1 MPMVNK
7 FHQAFC
13 ILSPTHN
20 FGWFSLFWLVQACSL
35 VAAQNQSID
44 EKSLPLNELLGRVE
58 HTKGDDRL
66 RYQLE
71 LLKRFDASIADRKR
85 VSDELISQ
93 YADQDNPSVLA
104 AAYAARGKVQG
115 EEGDI
120 ISALETLKRA
130 ESHARKI
137 VKEEPRRLFRIL
149 CNQAAFSNALG
160 LRNEATAHLL
170 SAIELAK
177 EHDYKSEI
185 SFAYRVL
192 GNVAESSGAID
203 KAYEYF
209 QIAIDAAVQM
219 NNVELSAQVG
229 INMIELALSEDDA
242 DLAGDFVLRVEP
254 WIEKSS
260 DQRIRHLLALR
271 RQDIRHKK
279 GESLD
284 AALQIQALIDKLDP
298 STDSQLLG
306 SHYLS
311 LASAQASAGMFRD
324 AIKSADLCSSRVEQ
338 IVRTWCMARI
348 IRLKAIFGLGESEA
362 ALAGIDE
369 LLADSR
375 LAIIHRIELLE
386 FRSTVLASM
395 SRFQDSLDALT
406 QCRKIEA
413 QRNTLRAQE
422 VAAFIIS
429 SYGNQQRE
437 LELAASKARESA
449 AIAQAELNESVARQK
464 TAETSRA
471 KLMRDGA
478 ALMAVLSV
486 VGIAL
491 YLRASNKR
499 RTDQIQALHEREMNE
514 ELTRRLGVQTAQLK
528 EQIST
533 RQQLELAMERKFRV
547 EALGKLTGGVA
558 HDFNSLLTVITHSTE
573 LIRLENLQ
581 LSEES
586 LRLLDAIIGAAESG
600 ASIVN
605 QLMAYARQQPLV
617 SKPLLV
623 SNWLNS
629 NRNILK
635 QVLGKSIQYIEANNA
650 QAAAICIDSA
660 QLTTAVIN
668 LLANARDALP
678 ARNGCVEF
686 VVDRLTLDSESARL
700 WNGVATGEYCLF
712 EIRDQG
718 QGMTVDELA
727 HACEPFYTTKEL
739 GSGTGLGLSSV
750 VGFVKQSGG
759 EFSLQ
764 SELGKGT
771 SARFIIPLTEL
782 PVQAVSPV
790 VEAQSSDRKSQLLL
804 VEDQEAVRKV
814 LAAGL
819 QSLGYVVSQAAS
831 ADDAIQLIESSGPPQ
846 VLLSDVRM
854 PGSMNGVELR
864 NWVLSRYSNVH
875 VVLMSGFRELDA
887 EQDQQIVFVQKPV
900 KLKEL
905 HRVLAG
911 RSP

>member
-7 FHQAFC
+7 LHPGFC
-13 ILSPTHN
+13 VFNPN
-20 FGWFSLFWLVQACSL
+20 YGFGWFGLFWLVLACSQI
-35 VAAQNQSID
+35 AAQNQRDD
-44 EKSLPLNELLGRVE
+44 EQSLPLSELVDRIQQS
-58 HTKGDDRL
+58 TDDDRL

-71 LLKRFDASIADRKR
+71 LLKRIDASIADRKR
-85 VSDELISQ
+85 VSDELILQ

-104 AAYAARGKVQG
+104 AAFAARGKVQG
-115 EEGDI
+115 DAGDYV
-120 ISALETLKRA
+120 SAIETLKQA
-130 ESHARKI
+130 QSYAQK
-137 VKEEPRRLFRIL
+137 VVPAEPRRLFRIL
-149 CNQAAFSNALG
+149 CNQAAYSNALG
-160 LRNEATAHLL
+160 LRNEATALLL

-177 EHDYKSEI
+177 EHNYPSEV

-192 GNVAESSGAID
+192 GNIAEASGAID

-209 QIAIDAAVQM
+209 QTALDAAVQS

-242 DLAGDFVLRVEP
+242 DLAGEFVQRVEP
-254 WIEKSS
+254 WIAKSS

-279 GESLD
+279 GDSLD
-284 AALQIQALIDKLDP
+284 AAQEIQRLIDKLEP
-298 STDSQLLG
+298 TVDSQLLG
-306 SHYLS
+306 LHYLS
-311 LASAQASAGMFRD
+311 LASAQAAAGNFAD
-324 AIKSADLCSSRVEQ
+324 AIKSADQCSRRVEH
-338 IVRTWCMARI
+338 IVRTWCLARI
-348 IRLKAIFGLGESEA
+348 IRLKAVFGLGESET

-369 LLADSR
+369 LLGDTR
-375 LAIIHRIELLE
+375 LAIVNRIELLE

-413 QRNTLRAQE
+413 QRDTLRAQE
-422 VAAFIIS
+422 IAAFITS

-437 LELAASKARESA
+437 LELTASKAREST

-478 ALMAVLSV
+478 ALLAILSV
-486 VGIAL
+486 IGIAF

-499 RTDQIQALHEREMNE
+499 RTDQIQAQHEREMNE
-514 ELTRRLGVQTAQLK
+514 ELTRRLDLQTAQLK

-558 HDFNSLLTVITHSTE
+558 HDFNNLLTVITHSTE
-573 LIRLENLQ
+573 LIRLENQ
-581 LSEES
+581 ELSEES
-586 LRLLDAIIGAAESG
+586 SRLLDSIICAAESG

-623 SNWLNS
+623 SDWLNS

-635 QVLGKSIQYIEANNA
+635 QVLGKSIQYVEISNA
-650 QAAAICIDSA
+650 QDAAICIDSA

-678 ARNGCVEF
+678 SRLGRVEF
-686 VVDRLTLDSESARL
+686 SVERLRLDSESARV
-700 WNGVATGEYCLF
+700 WNGVAPGEYCLF
-712 EIRDQG
+712 EVRDQG
-718 QGMTVDELA
+718 KGMALDELA
-727 HACEPFYTTKEL
+727 HACDPFYTTKEL

-764 SELGKGT
+764 SEPGSGT
-771 SARFIIPLTEL
+771 TARFILPLTEL
-782 PVQAVSPV
+782 PVQVVSPS
-790 VEAQSSDRKSQLLL
+790 VEARPTDQKNQLLL
-804 VEDQEAVRKV
+804 VEDQDAVRKV

-819 QSLGYVVSQAAS
+819 QSLGYAVSQATS
-831 ADDAIQLIESSGPPQ
+831 ADDAIQLIESAGPPQ
-846 VLLSDVRM
+846 ILLSDVRM

-875 VVLMSGFRELDA
+875 VVLMSGFRELDS
-887 EQDQQIVFVQKPV
+887 EQDQHIVFVQKPV

-911 RSP
+911 

>member
-1 MPMVNK
+1 MVN
-7 FHQAFC
+7 
-13 ILSPTHN
+13 ILHFEFSKLN
-20 FGWFSLFWLVQACSL
+20 LGQRLCWFALLWLVVACSL
-35 VAAQNQSID
+35 AAAQNQAND
-44 EKSLPLNELLGRVE
+44 EQSMPLNELVGRIE
-58 HTKGDDRL
+58 QSTGDDRL

-71 LLKRFDASIADRKR
+71 LLKRFDAAIADRKR

-93 YADQDNPSVLA
+93 YADQDNPTILA

-115 EEGDI
+115 EEGDFV
-120 ISALETLKRA
+120 SALATLKLA
-130 ESHARKI
+130 ELQARKI

-149 CNQAAFSNALG
+149 CNQASYSNALG
-160 LRNEATAHLL
+160 IRNEATAHLL

-177 EHDYKSEI
+177 EHDYKSEV

-192 GNVAESSGAID
+192 GNVAEASGAID

-209 QIAIDAAVQM
+209 QMALDAAVQT

-242 DLAGDFVLRVEP
+242 ELAGEFVQRVEP

-260 DQRIRHLLALR
+260 DRRIRHLLALR

-284 AALQIQALIDKLDP
+284 AAREIQRLIDRLEP

-306 SHYLS
+306 LHYLS
-311 LASAQASAGMFRD
+311 LASAQAAAGMFSD

-348 IRLKAIFGLGESEA
+348 IRLKALFGLGESET

-369 LLADSR
+369 LLEDTR
-375 LAIIHRIELLE
+375 LAIVHRIELLE

-413 QRNTLRAQE
+413 QRDTLRAQE
-422 VAAFIIS
+422 VAAFITS
-429 SYGNQQRE
+429 SYGSQQRE
-437 LELAASKARESA
+437 LELAASKAREST

-478 ALMAVLSV
+478 ALLAVLSV
-486 VGIAL
+486 VAIAL

-499 RTDQIQALHEREMNE
+499 RTDQIQARHEREMNE
-514 ELTRRLGVQTAQLK
+514 ELTRRLAVQAAQLK

-558 HDFNSLLTVITHSTE
+558 HDFNNLLTVITHSTE
-573 LIRLENLQ
+573 LIRLENQ
-581 LSEES
+581 KLSEES
-586 LRLLDAIIGAAESG
+586 IRLLDSIICAAESG

-623 SNWLNS
+623 SDWLNS

-635 QVLGKSIQYIEANNA
+635 QVLGKSIQYVEFNNA
-650 QAAAICIDSA
+650 QDSAICIDSA

-686 VVDRLTLDSESARL
+686 VVDRLKLDSESARL
-700 WNGVATGEYCLF
+700 WNGVAPGEYCLF

-718 QGMTVDELA
+718 QGMTEDELA
-727 HACEPFYTTKEL
+727 RACEPFYTTKEL

-782 PVQAVSPV
+782 PVQAVSPM
-790 VEAQSSDRKSQLLL
+790 VETQSSDRKSQLLL

-819 QSLGYVVSQAAS
+819 QSLGYAVSQAAS
-831 ADDAIQLIESSGPPQ
+831 ADDAIQLIESAGPPQ
-846 VLLSDVRM
+846 ILLSDVRM
-854 PGSMNGVELR
+854 PGTMNGVELR

-875 VVLMSGFRELDA
+875 VVLMSGFRELDT
-887 EQDQQIVFVQKPV
+887 EQDHQIVFVQKPV

-911 RSP
+911 

>member
-1 MPMVNK
+1 MVNK
-7 FHQAFC
+7 FQLGFC
-13 ILSPTHN
+13 LRKPIFG
-20 FGWFSLFWLVQACSL
+20 FGWLGLLWLVIACSQI
-35 VAAQNQSID
+35 AAQDQRDDQQTIPLSELVGRIEQS
-44 EKSLPLNELLGRVE
+44 
-58 HTKGDDRL
+58 KGDDRL

-71 LLKRFDASIADRKR
+71 LLKRIDASIADRKR
-85 VSDELISQ
+85 VSDSLILQ

-104 AAYAARGKVQG
+104 AAYAARGKAQG
-115 EEGDI
+115 DAGDYVSGI
-120 ISALETLKRA
+120 ETLKQA
-130 ESHARKI
+130 QLYAQKI
-137 VKEEPRRLFRIL
+137 VPAEPRRLFRIL
-149 CNQAAFSNALG
+149 CNQAAFSSALG
-160 LRNEATAHLL
+160 LRSEATELLL

-177 EHDYKSEI
+177 EHNYQSEV

-192 GNVAESSGAID
+192 GNIAEASGAID

-209 QIAIDAAVQM
+209 QTALDAAVQT
-219 NNVELSAQVG
+219 NNAELSAQVG

-242 DLAGDFVLRVEP
+242 DLAEEFVQRVEP
-254 WIEKSS
+254 WIASSS
-260 DQRIRHLLALR
+260 DQRIGILLALR
-271 RQDIRHKK
+271 LQDIRHKK
-279 GESLD
+279 GDSLG
-284 AALQIQALIDKLDP
+284 AAQEIQRLIDKLEP
-298 STDSQLLG
+298 TVDSQLLG

-311 LASAQASAGMFRD
+311 LASAQVAAGNFGD
-324 AIKSADLCSSRVEQ
+324 AIKSADLCSSLVEQ
-338 IVRTWCMARI
+338 IVRTWSMARI
-348 IRLKAIFGLGESEA
+348 LRLKAEFGLGNNEA

-369 LLADSR
+369 LLADDR
-375 LAIIHRIELLE
+375 LAVVHRIELLE

-413 QRNTLRAQE
+413 QRDTQRAQE
-422 VAAFIIS
+422 VAAFITS

-437 LELAASKARESA
+437 LELAASKASESA
-449 AIAQAELNESVARQK
+449 AIAQAELNESVAKQK

-478 ALMAVLSV
+478 ALLAILSV
-486 VGIAL
+486 IGVAF
-491 YLRASNKR
+491 YLRVSNKR
-499 RTDQIQALHEREMNE
+499 RTDQIQARHEREMNE
-514 ELTRRLGVQTAQLK
+514 ELTRRFALQTAQLK

-558 HDFNSLLTVITHSTE
+558 HDFNNLLTVITHSTE
-573 LIRLENLQ
+573 LIRLENQQ

-586 LRLLDAIIGAAESG
+586 SRLLDSIICAAESG

-623 SNWLNS
+623 SDWLNS

-635 QVLGKSIQYIEANNA
+635 QVLGKSIQYVEISNV
-650 QAAAICIDSA
+650 QDAAICIDSA

-678 ARNGCVEF
+678 SRFGRVEF
-686 VVDRLTLDSESARL
+686 SVERLRLDSESARA
-700 WNGVATGEYCLF
+700 WNGLAPGEYCLF
-712 EIRDQG
+712 EVRDQG
-718 QGMTVDELA
+718 KGMASDELA
-727 HACEPFYTTKEL
+727 RACEPFYTTKEL

-764 SELGKGT
+764 SELGSGT
-771 SARFIIPLTEL
+771 TARFILPLTEL
-782 PVQAVSPV
+782 PVHDVSPRV
-790 VEAQSSDRKSQLLL
+790 VARPETRNNQLLL

-814 LAAGL
+814 LATGL
-819 QSLGYVVSQAAS
+819 QSLGYAVSQAAN
-831 ADDAIQLIESSGPPQ
+831 ADDAIQLIESAGPPQ
-846 VLLSDVRM
+846 ILLSDVRM

-911 RSP
+911 